1 MSQGLTPPPFELDSA
16 VVLAYAS
23 TAAPVRYT
31 GRTTLYVDGA
41 ALGPVPCLVLAHNN
55 YAPHDYL
62 LFSCSADWEVLGA
75 AGYKSKAIAL
85 ERAEVAYAGISA
97 AWVHVA

>member
-1 MSQGLTPPPFELDSA
+1 MSQCSHPPPPVLDGA
-16 VVLAYAS
+16 VVIAYAS
-23 TAAPVRYT
+23 TEAPVRYT
-31 GRTTLYVDGA
+31 GRTVLYVDGVE
-41 ALGPVPCLVLAHNN
+41 LGSVPRLVLAHNN
-55 YAPHDYL
+55 YAPRDYL

-85 ERAEVAYAGISA
+85 ERAEVAYEGISA